1 VTNVAQHAVTA
12 GDPALDH
19 VTPKVVAH
27 LGDTETEIDLE
38 LLRLPV
44 GELPVRWMSASLTN
58 ASSPACAI
66 VTM

>member
-44 GELPVRWMSASLTN
+44 GELPVRWN
-58 ASSPACAI
+58 QPA
-66 VTM
+66 